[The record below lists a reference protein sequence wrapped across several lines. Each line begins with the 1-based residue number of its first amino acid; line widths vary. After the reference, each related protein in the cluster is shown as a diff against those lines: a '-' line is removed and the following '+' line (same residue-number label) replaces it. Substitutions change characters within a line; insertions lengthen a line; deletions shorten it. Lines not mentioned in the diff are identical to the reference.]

1 VDEAQNLLDKLTLD
15 RTNQVA
21 YYTQRKGTMDQVEN
35 QAAALKQLLQNGSGS
50 AAAGVGDAIA
60 VLKAR
65 ASVFGANQPNSSPPS
80 AGSEM
85 IINLQL
91 PEAATTGG
99 TPDAYIKDLDN
110 LIQLAKNEMA
120 NADENLKN
128 LGQEVIQGQGYDLIS
143 QTAAQV
149 QNLQT
154 QLERVQARERELTS
168 QRDLTW
174 KAYQALA
181 QKQTEIKT
189 TVPTS
194 AQVTLAVQAI
204 PPQKPTSRGTIRN
217 VLIAGVLGLIVGV
230 MWVFGAQ
237 WWQSSK
243 QPIQPEGQPSE
254 KAVNQ

>member
-1 VDEAQNLLDKLTLD
+1 MPASPVVLLILYL
-15 RTNQVA
+15 
-21 YYTQRKGTMDQVEN
+21 
-35 QAAALKQLLQNGSGS
+35 
-50 AAAGVGDAIA
+50 
-60 VLKAR
+60 
-65 ASVFGANQPNSSPPS
+65 
-80 AGSEM
+80 
-85 IINLQL
+85 
-91 PEAATTGG
+91 
-99 TPDAYIKDLDN
+99 KDLDN
-110 LIQLAKNEMA
+110 LIQLAKDETA
-120 NADENLKN
+120 NADDNLKS

-143 QTAAQV
+143 QSAMQV

-154 QLERVQARERELTS
+154 QLEGVQARERELTS

-194 AQVTLAVQAI
+194 DQVTLAVQGI

-230 MWVFGAQ
+230 IWVLGAQ

-243 QPIQPEGQPSE
+243 QPVPLEGQPSE
-254 KAVNQ
+254 KTVNQ